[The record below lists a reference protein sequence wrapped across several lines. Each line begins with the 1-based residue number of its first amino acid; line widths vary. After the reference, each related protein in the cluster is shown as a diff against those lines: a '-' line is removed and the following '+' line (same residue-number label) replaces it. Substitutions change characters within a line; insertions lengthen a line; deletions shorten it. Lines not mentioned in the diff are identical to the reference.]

1 MRRQTAN
8 TSDLEYAQI
17 PTEDTRP
24 EDIRPENSE
33 LSLEHLIIDLN
44 THDTDPSLL
53 AKLWSQSLTQN
64 PWITALRLLQALM
77 FISNNVA
84 VNWYSF
90 DKNWRDKFDYR
101 LLISMNLL
109 FAFGTIVSNA
119 FSKVV
124 DLGDEIDGLNLNDAE
139 KTFINNL
146 SEKLF
151 EHTFAG
157 SNDNYYLC
165 LSQHDYDIFATRS
178 ADHEQYE
185 KFKKSLQFLQLKFK
199 KMTGKTLTFSP
210 MLINTITQDIS
221 QNNARLILVTSAD
234 KHDISFSNDIDQDL
248 EFVRTYH
255 QGWLGRLSHC
265 LEKREF
271 GEAILTLVKALLWS
285 LRWLIAKGLPGFV
298 VLATGIVSFSY
309 VFEAEKVQETW
320 AQVLLFIA
328 VAMITW
334 MGKVLIN
341 NRLKGDLTDLE
352 MRRFGERVLHG
363 QHPCPNINWSVAL
376 PVAGVS
382 ILSLLPYNIT
392 TAWFYTADGIDTAL
406 HQVNRFTGLELAL
419 PLEIAQVV
427 TYLAV
432 AASIPMAIAT
442 NSKPAYTV
450 LTQRKP
456 NNVKNPSHQQTTQEK
471 YALLWNIFLLA
482 TLLDGLKCGDN
493 AIRNARGTFNV
504 IAHQYPELS
513 SMTEGIWADL
523 LTYDVAI
530 FNTLFNIFF
539 AIDRAANKFEHCMH
553 LCENIKRSVTTE
565 YRRLY
570 HRDSHSESLMDP
582 SEQEMPNN
590 TDAHDLNHTL
600 NTTLTLTL

>member
-1 MRRQTAN
+1 MLRRIA
-8 TSDLEYAQI
+8 DLQYAQI

-24 EDIRPENSE
+24 DDTRLENSE
-33 LSLEHLIIDLN
+33 LSLHHLITELN
-44 THDTDPSLL
+44 SQTPDPNLP

-90 DKNWRDKFDYR
+90 DKNWRGKFDYR
-101 LLISMNLL
+101 LLISLNLL

-139 KTFINNL
+139 KTFISNL

-157 SNDNYYLC
+157 VTDHYYLC
-165 LSQHDYDIFATRS
+165 LSQEDYAVFITRR
-178 ADHEQYE
+178 ADHEQYQ

-199 KMTGKTLTFSP
+199 KITGKSLTITAP
-210 MLINTITQDIS
+210 QNIVLINK
-221 QNNARLILVTSAD
+221 NNILVTCTN
-234 KHDISFSNDIDQDL
+234 KEDISIQGNGDTPF
-248 EFVRTYH
+248 ECVRAYH
-255 QGWLGRLSHC
+255 HGWLGRLSNS
-265 LEKREF
+265 LNA
-271 GEAILTLVKALLWS
+271 GEWGESVLTLIKAMLWS

-309 VFEAEKVQETW
+309 VFEAEKVQQTW
-320 AQVLLFIA
+320 AQILLFIA

-334 MGKVLIN
+334 LGKVLIN

-352 MRRFGERVLHG
+352 MRRFGERLLHG
-363 QHPCPNINWSVAL
+363 QNPCPNVNWPLAL
-376 PVAGVS
+376 GVGAVS

-406 HQVNRFTGLELAL
+406 HQINRFSGFNLAL
-419 PLEIAQVV
+419 PLDVAQLV

-432 AASIPMAIAT
+432 AASIPLAIAT

-450 LTQRKP
+450 LSQRKP
-456 NNVKNPSHQQTTQEK
+456 KNSDNTTQGQTPQEK

-482 TLLDGLKCGDN
+482 TLIDGLKCGDN

-504 IAHQYPELS
+504 IANQHPSLS
-513 SMTEGIWADL
+513 HLSEGLWADL

-539 AIDRAANKFEHCMH
+539 SIDRAADKFDKSTH
-553 LCENIKRSVTTE
+553 LCENIKRSVISE

-570 HRDSHSESLMDP
+570 HRDTNIESLLAPDDQGIANDTDP
-582 SEQEMPNN
+582 HDTNN
-590 TDAHDLNHTL
+590 TLNITL
-600 NTTLTLTL
+600 SLT